1 MSNFNQLID
10 TLARI
15 HRQLQASALGAVNQ
29 ALTIRNWLI
38 GYYIVEFEQGGEDR
52 AEYGSRLLTKI
63 AHNLKIKGLSAP
75 ELSRCRQ
82 FYLAYPQILGTL
94 TQKFKDQL
102 SDTIFG
108 TLSQKLVESTNRIV
122 VGSASPQSLKGIF
135 VPGEKIIQRL
145 SFSHLVELIKINDPL
160 KRTFYEIE
168 CIKCTWSVRELK
180 RQVSSQYF
188 ERSGLSTKP
197 EKLAAMI
204 QKNRTPRAPADV
216 IKNVYA
222 FEFLGLNTKELFEE
236 SDLETALL
244 DHLQQFIIEL
254 GNGFCFEARQKR
266 LLIGDHY
273 YFLDLLFYHRILKCH
288 VILELKLGAFEHGD
302 IGQLNSVR
310 L

>member
-1 MSNFNQLID
+1 
-10 TLARI
+10 
-15 HRQLQASALGAVNQ
+15 
-29 ALTIRNWLI
+29 
-38 GYYIVEFEQGGEDR
+38 
-52 AEYGSRLLTKI
+52 
-63 AHNLKIKGLSAP
+63 
-75 ELSRCRQ
+75 
-82 FYLAYPQILGTL
+82 
-94 TQKFKDQL
+94 
-102 SDTIFG
+102 
-108 TLSQKLVESTNRIV
+108 
-122 VGSASPQSLKGIF
+122 
-135 VPGEKIIQRL
+135 
-145 SFSHLVELIKINDPL
+145 
-160 KRTFYEIE
+160 
-168 CIKCTWSVRELK
+168 
-180 RQVSSQYF
+180 
-188 ERSGLSTKP
+188 
-197 EKLAAMI
+197 MI